1 MTRLRIQTA
10 SRLHFG
16 LLGWGPNAPRQFG
29 GIGLMVEEPGLVV
42 TGEPSERFE
51 AVGPLSERVS
61 GFLRRVEGMEA
72 AGGSLKPAR
81 IEVQSAPEE
90 HQGLGVGT
98 QIDLAV
104 SRLLLGLS
112 GVDEPSL
119 EQLAALSGRGRRSGI
134 GLHGFLRGGLLV
146 DGGHRVADSVPPL
159 VARMDFPSDWSVL
172 IVRPSGPKGRHGADE
187 STAFAALP
195 PFPER
200 VTERLCRLVL
210 LDILGAVAERDLET
224 FGAALAELQ
233 RHVGAA
239 FAGAQGGVFASPE
252 AESLIAELG
261 RLGLVGAGQSS
272 WGPSLYAFGNVSRE
286 RRRAIADQLSARRG
300 LRPNEILWTRARN
313 QGAAIRS
320 F

>member
-16 LLGWGPNAPRQFG
+16 LLGWGPNVPRQFG
-29 GIGLMVEEPGLVV
+29 GIGLMVEDPGLVV
-42 TGEPSERFE
+42 TGEPAERFE
-51 AVGPLSERVS
+51 AVGPLSDRVA
-61 GFLRRVEGMEA
+61 GFLRRVEGTKV
-72 AGGSLKPAR
+72 AGVPLRPVR

-146 DGGHRVADSVPPL
+146 DGGHRAADAAPPL
-159 VARMDFPSDWSVL
+159 VARMDFPADWSVL

-210 LDILGAVAERDLET
+210 LDILGAVAERDLTT

-239 FAGAQGGVFASPE
+239 FAAAQGGVFSSPE
-252 AESLIAELG
+252 AESLIAEMG

-272 WGPSLYAFGNVSRE
+272 WGPSLYAFGNISDE
-286 RRRAIADQLSARRG
+286 KRRAIAEHLATRRG
-300 LRPNEILWTRARN
+300 PRPDEILWTKARN
-313 QGAAIRS
+313 QGASIQS